1 MTTITQDLER
11 IVSQEKSLV
20 FSHFDNA
27 TAWILGAS
35 IHEMCT
41 AKKVSVAIEIRLSC
55 ETVFFHAMSGTSPA
69 NADWARRKRNT
80 VELLHRSSY
89 GVGLS
94 FQIEGGSLEES
105 MGLPLRD
112 YASHGGSF
120 PIQVIGMGNVGVVT
134 VSGLPQRKDHAIVV
148 MALSQMCGAAI
159 VELD

>member
-55 ETVFFHAMSGTSPA
+55 ETVFFMLCLALPLLTLTGRGA
-69 NADWARRKRNT
+69 NAIQ
-80 VELLHRSSY
+80 SSCCIA
-89 GVGLS
+89 VL
-94 FQIEGGSLEES
+94 
-105 MGLPLRD
+105 M
-112 YASHGGSF
+112 
-120 PIQVIGMGNVGVVT
+120 
-134 VSGLPQRKDHAIVV
+134 
-148 MALSQMCGAAI
+148 
-159 VELD
+159 ELDYRFKSKVAH